1 MTEPTDTAPPPTA
14 PPHAAQAQAT
24 ELLPGVLVG
33 HDTDERRPTGV
44 TVVLLPEGSTAGV
57 AVRGA
62 APGTRETD
70 LLDPTNTVQTV
81 DAIVLSGGSA
91 FGLAAA
97 DGVMGALEE
106 AGRGVDTGVARVPI
120 VPAAVLFDLFVGDP
134 SVRPDAVAGR
144 RAVTAAVPLLRA
156 ERGNVGAG
164 AGATVGK
171 LLGPEGAMRG
181 GIGIASMS
189 AAGVTMAAVVAVNAV
204 GDVLD
209 PSTGAVV
216 AGSRPNPSSAEPGS
230 GVDVLLARLAE
241 GADSPAPD
249 TGGGADAA
257 DALRTADAADRPGAA
272 DAADPLGAA
281 DATDAPRAASAADA
295 ADPSD
300 ATDAPRA
307 ASAADAIDATDSPRA
322 ASEADALRAPGAPD
336 PQVGPA
342 TGTNTTIGVLVT
354 DAELTKAQ
362 ANRLASVAHDGLART
377 IRPAHTTLDGDTLFA
392 AATGTSTVPTPD
404 MLILSVLAAEVTA
417 LAVLDAV
424 RSARGLRTDTFWLPA
439 AADRS

>member
-134 SVRPDAVAGR
+134 SVRPDAAAGR
-144 RAVTAAVPLLRA
+144 RAVAAAVPLLRA

-281 DATDAPRAASAADA
+281 DATDAPRTASAADA

-307 ASAADAIDATDSPRA
+307 AS
-322 ASEADALRAPGAPD
+322 EADAPRAPGSAD

-342 TGTNTTIGVLVT
+342 TGINTTIGVLVT